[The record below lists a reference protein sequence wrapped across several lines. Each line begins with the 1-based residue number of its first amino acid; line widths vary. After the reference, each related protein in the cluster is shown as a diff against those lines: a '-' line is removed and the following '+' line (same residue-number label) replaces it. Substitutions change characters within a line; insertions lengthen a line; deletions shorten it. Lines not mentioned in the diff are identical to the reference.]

1 MTIVHKS
8 VLQNYSAEQMF
19 ALVEN
24 IEAYPSFLPWCDR
37 VDVQRDESRQTAI
50 ATLFLNFCGIR
61 QSFTTH
67 NVNVAPTS
75 IRMRLVKGPFRK
87 LNGQWTFT
95 VLDKKTCRVELE
107 LNYEFSHFFMEKLI
121 GPVFDVVTN
130 SLVDAFCERA
140 KKVYG

>member
-19 ALVEN
+19 ALVED
-24 IEAYPSFLPWCDR
+24 IEAYPSFLPWCDS
-37 VDVQRDESRQTAI
+37 VDVLRDACHETAI
-50 ATLFLNFCGIR
+50 ATLSLNFCGIR

-67 NVNVAPTS
+67 NVNIKPTS

-87 LNGQWTFT
+87 LGGQWVFT
-95 VLDKKTCRVELE
+95 ALDEKTCRVELHM
-107 LNYEFSHFFMEKLI
+107 NYEFSHFFMEKLI
-121 GPVFDVVTN
+121 GPVFDIVTN

>member
-24 IEAYPSFLPWCDR
+24 VEAYPSFLPWCDS

-50 ATLFLNFCGIR
+50 ATLSLNFCGIR

-67 NVNVAPTS
+67 NTNVAPTS
-75 IRMRLVKGPFRK
+75 IKMRLVKGPFRK

-95 VLDKKTCRVELE
+95 VLGEKTCRVELKM
-107 LNYEFSHFFMEKLI
+107 NYEFSHFLMEKLI
-121 GPVFDVVTN
+121 GPVFDIVTN
-130 SLVDAFCERA
+130 SLIDAFCERA
-140 KKVYG
+140 RKVYG

>member
-1 MTIVHKS
+1 MTIVQKS

-24 IEAYPSFLPWCDR
+24 IEAYPSFLPWCDS
-37 VDVQRDESRQTAI
+37 VDVQRDASRQTAI
-50 ATLFLNFCGIR
+50 ATLSLNFCGIR

-67 NVNVAPTS
+67 NTNDAPTS

-95 VLDKKTCRVELE
+95 VLSEKTCRVELHM
-107 LNYEFSHFFMEKLI
+107 NYEFSHFFMEKLI
-121 GPVFDVVTN
+121 GPVFDIVTN
-130 SLVDAFCERA
+130 SLIDAFCERA
-140 KKVYG
+140 RKVYG

>member
-1 MTIVHKS
+1 MTIVQKS

-24 IEAYPSFLPWCDR
+24 IEAYPSFLPWCDS
-37 VDVQRDESRQTAI
+37 VDVQRDASRQTAI
-50 ATLFLNFCGIR
+50 ATLSLNFCGIR

-67 NVNVAPTS
+67 NTNDVPTS

-95 VLDKKTCRVELE
+95 VLSEKTCRVELHM
-107 LNYEFSHFFMEKLI
+107 NYEFSHFFMEKLI
-121 GPVFDVVTN
+121 GPVFDIVTN
-130 SLVDAFCERA
+130 SLIDAFCERA
-140 KKVYG
+140 RKVYG